1 MTRDDGYFQDYI
13 ENLFQQKGYPGMAIS
28 IRGPEGILFERG
40 FGYRDIENEKPA
52 DQDTMFGIASMS
64 KSLTALAC
72 CFCGYYL
79 DLYNHSPYVFD
90 RSLHAF
96 GAFSF
101 SLTAYCIIAGVTQ
114 PGGSLLFR
122 ALFVFC
128 IGNTLGAVFEL
139 LEAAHDS
146 KKNVPVKGQKGLQ
159 DTNMDMLFN
168 AIGSLLAGVF
178 SYFFPLP

>member
-72 CFCGYYL
+72 CL
-79 DLYNHSPYVFD
+79 
-90 RSLHAF
+90 LHIEE
-96 GAFSF
+96 SWI
-101 SLTAYCIIAGVTQ
+101 CQI
-114 PGGSLLFR
+114 R
-122 ALFVFC
+122 FVSIFPRC
-128 IGNTLGAVFEL
+128 TFLK
-139 LEAAHDS
+139 S
-146 KKNVPVKGQKGLQ
+146 QTNV
-159 DTNMDMLFN
+159 
-168 AIGSLLAGVF
+168 
-178 SYFFPLP
+178 